1 MLPLTTNSTSFTESL
16 NSFNPLTRKIPWIT
30 LLNTQLYITGAG
42 LGDAKDRIQEKLD
55 KLEDLKRKQEELET
69 EIDEIKRDIGQA
81 LVEEDVTIKTSYVS
95 KRLIQGNIT
104 HRFVMLFVQRWE
116 RDFYYYLRTV
126 QDFFFKYPFY
136 VQN

>member
-1 MLPLTTNSTSFTESL
+1 MFPLTTNSTSFTESL
-16 NSFNPLTRKIPWIT
+16 NSFNPLTRKIPCIT

-42 LGDAKDRIQEKLD
+42 LGDTKDRIQEKLD

-116 RDFYYYLRTV
+116 RDSYY
-126 QDFFFKYPFY
+126 
-136 VQN
+136 